1 MEELILN
8 TLTLNGQVYKVVSS
22 GGGEA
27 LIPYIGDNGNWW
39 VEETDTGVR
48 AQGPQGEP
56 GETGPQGEPGET
68 GADGFSPVVEVTEI
82 TGGHRV
88 TITDATGTQTFDVMD
103 GEDGADGDVGSG
115 LPSVTTDDD
124 GKFLQV
130 VDGAWA
136 AVALADVS
144 EEGM

>member
-27 LIPYIGDNGNWW
+27 LIPYIGQNGNWW
-39 VEETDTGVR
+39 VDETDTGVR
-48 AQGPQGEP
+48 AQGPQGD
-56 GETGPQGEPGET
+56 G
-68 GADGFSPVVEVTEI
+68 GADGVSPTVEVTQI

-88 TITDATGTQTFDVMD
+88 TITDAVGTHTFDVMD
-103 GEDGADGDVGSG
+103 GEAAGESG
-115 LPSVTTDDD
+115 LPEVTVEDD

-130 VDGAWA
+130 VDGVWA
-136 AVALADVS
+136 AVSLPDVS
-144 EEGM
+144 QEGM

>member
-27 LIPYIGDNGNWW
+27 LIPYIGQNGNWW
-39 VEETDTGVR
+39 VDETDTGVR
-48 AQGPQGEP
+48 AQGPQGD
-56 GETGPQGEPGET
+56 G
-68 GADGFSPVVEVTEI
+68 GADGVSPTVEVSQI

-88 TITDATGTQTFDVMD
+88 TITDAAGTHTFDVMD
-103 GEDGADGDVGSG
+103 GQTAGESG
-115 LPSVTTDDD
+115 LPEVTAEDD

-130 VDGAWA
+130 VDGVWA
-136 AVALADVS
+136 AVSLPDVS
-144 EEGM
+144 QEGM

>member
-27 LIPYIGDNGNWW
+27 LIPYIGQNGNWW
-39 VEETDTGVR
+39 VDETDTGVR
-48 AQGPQGEP
+48 AQGPQGD
-56 GETGPQGEPGET
+56 G
-68 GADGFSPVVEVTEI
+68 GADGVSPTVEVSQI

-88 TITDATGTQTFDVMD
+88 TITDAAGTHTFDVMD
-103 GEDGADGDVGSG
+103 GQAAGESG
-115 LPSVTTDDD
+115 LPEVTAEDD

-130 VDGAWA
+130 VDGVWA
-136 AVALADVS
+136 AVSLPDVS
-144 EEGM
+144 QEGM